1 MHLNVAQPSHAQ
13 FLRSELDKT
22 LRPQFGVYKN
32 KETGIEAN
40 LNTRSLKKLSSDKA
54 IEKSKANGFTIA
66 DHFEV
71 ASQIKDLYIKSKLYE
86 NAPDKKGRRNIL
98 SVKRFRKNLTLTNG
112 RKTTAHITVKESL
125 QNGHTIY
132 SVELLEL
139 T

>member
-1 MHLNVAQPSHAQ
+1 MRN
-13 FLRSELDKT
+13 ELDKT
-22 LRPQFGVYKN
+22 LRPQFGKYTN

-40 LNTRSLKKLSSDKA
+40 LNTRSLKKMSSDKA

-71 ASQIKDLYIKSKLYE
+71 ASKIKDLYIKSKLVE
-86 NAPDKKGRRNIL
+86 TAPDNKGRRNVI
-98 SVKRFRKNLTLTNG
+98 SIKRFRKNFKLSNG
-112 RKTTAHITVKESL
+112 RNTVAHITVKETL

-139 T
+139 R